1 MLTEILKQ
9 YEKQGQESSQ
19 PRTDKVRFDVVLYY
33 FIELHL
39 PSTPNT
45 SHSLDLSKDTRG
57 GVLSK
62 TLRTNRPGRQLVV
75 AGKDGRALLSARTLL
90 HHEKVRTQLWRPS
103 TFHST
108 QKDVVVLLPMKRAAA
123 VASEKIT
130 FPRINR
136 YFDIRHTVDSAYR
149 VTTLYFLH
157 RTKPIFSTELG

>member
-19 PRTDKVRFDVVLYY
+19 PRADKVRFDVVLYY

-45 SHSLDLSKDTRG
+45 PHSLDLSKDTRG

-62 TLRTNRPGRQLVV
+62 TLRTNRPGRQLV
-75 AGKDGRALLSARTLL
+75 AGKDGRALLSASTLL

-108 QKDVVVLLPMKRAAA
+108 QKDVVVHSAAYEARGSCLLLLKRSRSRVSIAT
-123 VASEKIT
+123 ST
-130 FPRINR
+130 
-136 YFDIRHTVDSAYR
+136 FDIPCTA
-149 VTTLYFLH
+149 
-157 RTKPIFSTELG
+157 PIVSQHSISYIDPNPFFQRN